1 MSLALARPALRNAA
15 GRVTGRRFVH
25 IDNKVGNVRF
35 DPAVFEVSLITAQN
49 MPFDYSK
56 RAPFAI
62 KLVLFLGTGFA
73 IPFATAAYQLKRH
86 GAAA

>member
-1 MSLALARPALRNAA
+1 
-15 GRVTGRRFVH
+15 
-25 IDNKVGNVRF
+25 
-35 DPAVFEVSLITAQN
+35 

-56 RAPFAI
+56 RGPFAI